1 MLKSTSNY
9 SVIGKRTN
17 WRTSRHDNR
26 QMVLNDEDGV
36 SKIETIVDTTDTI
49 QNIVVTSTLVTG
61 ILAADSTGVN
71 QSKRTAENQS
81 GPVTIETLEKYIAV
95 VAGIAEIIIVFLLWK
110 TVKDFAE
117 LAKVSKLQTQVRF
130 RPWIGPS
137 GNIQHVRD
145 DSEIK
150 KKQYAISI
158 KNFGKVPSTAVTA
171 ISVCSESLPNR
182 ESLKSPAAESF
193 NLGPLLPNMEKRYWS
208 FVDTVLMENAVQGIS
223 GLFVVIYFS
232 YEFAGGKVHMG

>member
-1 MLKSTSNY
+1 
-9 SVIGKRTN
+9 
-17 WRTSRHDNR
+17 
-26 QMVLNDEDGV
+26 MVLNDEDGV
-36 SKIETIVDTTDTI
+36 SKIETIVDATDTI
-49 QNIVVTSTLVTG
+49 QNIVVTSTVVTG
-61 ILAADSTGVN
+61 ILAADSIGIN

-81 GPVTIETLEKYIAV
+81 GPVTVETLEKYIAV

-145 DSEIK
+145 DSENK

-158 KNFGKVPSTAVTA
+158 KNFGEVPSTSVTA
-171 ISVCSESLPNR
+171 ISVCSESLPKR
-182 ESLKSPAAESF
+182 ESLKSPDAESF
-193 NLGPLLPNMEKRYWS
+193 NLCPLLPNMEKRYWI
-208 FVDTVLMENAVQGIS
+208 FIDTALMENAEQGTS

-232 YEFAGGKVHMG
+232 YEFAGGKSAYGMISQYDRKSGVFIHRDMWLE